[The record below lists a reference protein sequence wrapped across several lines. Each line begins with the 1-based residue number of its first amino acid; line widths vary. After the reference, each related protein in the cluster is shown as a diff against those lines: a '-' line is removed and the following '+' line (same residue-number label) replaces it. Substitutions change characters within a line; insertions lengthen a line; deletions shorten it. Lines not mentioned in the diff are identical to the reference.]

1 MTAANY
7 NDKNVWKPPVI
18 ASKAASNTQFADK
31 EQVWADNAESSPF
44 FGNVY
49 VCYGSFVGGGA
60 EPLAGCD
67 VA

>member
-1 MTAANY
+1 M
-7 NDKNVWKPPVI
+7 I

-31 EQVWADNAESSPF
+31 EQIWADNAESSPF

-60 EPLAGCD
+60 EPLVVCD
-67 VA
+67 VHVTAARPGGRST